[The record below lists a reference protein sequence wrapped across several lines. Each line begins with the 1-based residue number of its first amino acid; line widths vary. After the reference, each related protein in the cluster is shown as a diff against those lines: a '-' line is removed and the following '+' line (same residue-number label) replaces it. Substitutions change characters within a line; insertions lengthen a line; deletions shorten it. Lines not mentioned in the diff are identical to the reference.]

1 LSNFKSK
8 NSKIMSKLKQAGF
21 KTLKAKFPSLFE
33 KTRESWG
40 EIYSGCLE
48 LIKKREKINP

>member
-1 LSNFKSK
+1 
-8 NSKIMSKLKQAGF
+8 MSKLKQAGF